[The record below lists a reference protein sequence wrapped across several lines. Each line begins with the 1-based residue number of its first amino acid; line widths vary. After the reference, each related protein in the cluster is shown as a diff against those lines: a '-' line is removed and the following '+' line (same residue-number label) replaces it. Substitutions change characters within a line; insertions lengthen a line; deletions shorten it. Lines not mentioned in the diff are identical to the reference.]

1 MHFPFAWQ
9 RILKNNEEIRSVLET
24 GCHHID
30 LLSLCLWN
38 SFSDHL
44 TQFSFVCLYSAVEE
58 KIVNGTDRVRKEL
71 VIWFLLKILH
81 GSRPL
86 LLQNKLSTNVWI
98 NIHVQLEYGS
108 VYGLQFN
115 NKPLS
120 PCIFFFFNTL
130 SPFWIPS
137 FRPYFQWRKRSHVFS
152 RSYSHW
158 FN

>member
-9 RILKNNEEIRSVLET
+9 RILKNNKEIRSVLET

-58 KIVNGTDRVRKEL
+58 KIVNCTDRARKEL

-81 GSRPL
+81 GSRPVS
-86 LLQNKLSTNVWI
+86 LQNRFSTNVWI
-98 NIHVQLEYGS
+98 NIHVQLEYDS

-115 NKPLS
+115 NKPLP
-120 PCIFFFFNTL
+120 PCIICSLFLL
-130 SPFWIPS
+130 SEFLHFDLISNWERDHMSSIGHIRID
-137 FRPYFQWRKRSHVFS
+137 FI
-152 RSYSHW
+152 
-158 FN
+158 N